1 MSSPKTLVHNILVA
15 LTLPHDALPSHQRA
29 INMPG
34 FAVTVQD
41 MLDALEEVGGKDK
54 LAFVRE
60 EDVPSL
66 KSTLYS
72 WADDFDNSLA
82 LSLGMKQDTSFVHS
96 VRDYMRTLEVAKQ

>member
-15 LTLPHDALPSHQRA
+15 LNFPRDALPTHRRVL
-29 INMPG
+29 NMPG
-34 FAVTVQD
+34 FAVTIQD

-82 LSLGMKQDTSFVHS
+82 LSLGMKQDTSFVNS
-96 VRDYMRTLEVAKQ
+96 VKDYIETLEEAK